1 MYLTYL
7 GLQKERYLSMPV
19 NEKDNFWLKFLDYKR
34 LRDGSITLTV
44 ETLKDII
51 DNDTPFTDIVTLNPT
66 HENYA
71 QYKEIVDALQTY
83 HSHIIDMLRLM
94 KDTLEAE
101 VNVL

>member
-1 MYLTYL
+1 
-7 GLQKERYLSMPV
+7 MPV

-51 DNDTPFTDIVTLNPT
+51 DNDTPFTDIVTHNPT
-66 HENYA
+66 HESYT

>member
-1 MYLTYL
+1 M
-7 GLQKERYLSMPV
+7 SV

-51 DNDTPFTDIVTLNPT
+51 DNDIPFTDIVILNPA

-101 VNVL
+101 VNIL

>member
-1 MYLTYL
+1 
-7 GLQKERYLSMPV
+7 MPV

>member
-1 MYLTYL
+1 M
-7 GLQKERYLSMPV
+7 SV

-66 HENYA
+66 HESYA

>member
-1 MYLTYL
+1 
-7 GLQKERYLSMPV
+7 MPV

-34 LRDGSITLTV
+34 LRDESVTLTV
-44 ETLKDII
+44 ETLRDII
-51 DNDTPFTDIVTLNPT
+51 ENDTPFTDIITLNPA

-83 HSHIIDMLRLM
+83 HSHTIDMLRLM

>member
-1 MYLTYL
+1 
-7 GLQKERYLSMPV
+7 MPV

-44 ETLKDII
+44 ETLKAII

-71 QYKEIVDALQTY
+71 QYREIVDALQTY

>member
-1 MYLTYL
+1 
-7 GLQKERYLSMPV
+7 MPV

-51 DNDTPFTDIVTLNPT
+51 DNDTPFTDIVVLNPT
-66 HENYA
+66 HENYKA
-71 QYKEIVDALQTY
+71 YKAIVDALQTY
-83 HSHIIDMLRLM
+83 HSHTIDMLRLM

-101 VNVL
+101 VNIL

>member
-1 MYLTYL
+1 
-7 GLQKERYLSMPV
+7 MPV

-34 LRDGSITLTV
+34 LRDESITLTV
-44 ETLKDII
+44 EALRDII
-51 DNDTPFTDIVTLNPT
+51 DNDTPFSDIVTLNST

-71 QYKEIVDALQTY
+71 QYKEIVDALQAY
-83 HSHIIDMLRLM
+83 HSSVIDMLKLM